1 MVDELA
7 ILGAAAAIKRQVNRL
22 VLELAKYDLCPRG
35 RARREADV
43 AALRALLAVLK
54 PPRSVSLA
62 LDHLQKVNQGG

>member
-22 VLELAKYDLCPRG
+22 VLELAEYDLCPRG

-43 AALRALLAVLK
+43 AALRGLLAVLK
-54 PPRSVSLA
+54 APGGRAGSV
-62 LDHLQKVNQGG
+62 